1 MLAQE
6 VDNSLEQK
14 CHGLLFH
21 PMTTSQMACEPVSRM
36 IKLPSSE
43 VVVIHVFGVD
53 PGKLY
58 EGRKFIG
65 SSKTIC
71 ARGAHTCTCRVR
83 HCARDFICLSSV
95 LWGGCC

>member
-58 EGRKFIG
+58 NDVKPEG
-65 SSKTIC
+65 SSLAPAKQFVLEGLIP
-71 ARGAHTCTCRVR
+71 AHVE
-83 HCARDFICLSSV
+83 
-95 LWGGCC
+95 